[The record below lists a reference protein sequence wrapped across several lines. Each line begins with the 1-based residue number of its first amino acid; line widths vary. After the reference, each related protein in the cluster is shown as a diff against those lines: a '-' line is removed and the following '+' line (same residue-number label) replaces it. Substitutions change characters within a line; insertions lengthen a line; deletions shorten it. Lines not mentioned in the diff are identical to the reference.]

1 MSCRVIYLRQMLE
14 LHSHRPIPA
23 DGEALVDEYNAE
35 LARLEER
42 GQNTWFTAP
51 WLYAEYAFLAVVPLS
66 RDFHTLTSTSQV
78 LPVRPSLLRGQ

>member
-1 MSCRVIYLRQMLE
+1 MPE
-14 LHSHRPIPA
+14 LHSCRPIPA

-51 WLYAEYAFLAVVPLS
+51 WLYAEYAFSAVTPPLS
-66 RDFHTLTSTSQV
+66 RDFHTLTAISQV
-78 LPVRPSLLRGQ
+78 LPVSIPLLRRQE